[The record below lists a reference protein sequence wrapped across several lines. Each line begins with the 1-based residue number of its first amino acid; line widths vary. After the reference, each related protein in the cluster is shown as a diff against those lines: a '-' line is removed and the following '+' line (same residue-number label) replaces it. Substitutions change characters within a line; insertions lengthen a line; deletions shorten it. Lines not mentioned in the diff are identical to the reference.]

1 MGGPAV
7 EGSEGPAMVSGT
19 DDGAWEVFRS
29 GLLKARK

>member
-7 EGSEGPAMVSGT
+7 EGSEGPAMVSRA
-19 DDGAWEVFRS
+19 DDSACEVFRS